1 MGMRLQEE
9 RKRLGYSQEE
19 FSLLMGV
26 SRRTQVS
33 YETREKNAGLIYLSK
48 AQTKGL
54 DIYYIISGNAIIT
67 DAQQLSESEANLL
80 IAYRNLNQ
88 QEKDS
93 LVIIANLL
101 AKR

>member
-1 MGMRLQEE
+1 
-9 RKRLGYSQEE
+9 
-19 FSLLMGV
+19 MGV

>member
-1 MGMRLQEE
+1 MRLQEE